1 MLKINYASDM
11 SNKEK
16 MDNLFN
22 AIHYES
28 NTMMIAVNNDAI
40 AICDKKIENKSG
52 KFTEI
57 QIEAEKAKKADLE
70 KSNRKLKEE
79 NGTRNPSLKLLK
91 RLADGMGMT
100 LKIEFVPKEIAK
112 N

>member
-16 MDNLFN
+16 IDNLFN

-28 NTMMIAVNNDAI
+28 NTMMIAVNNDAM

-52 KFTEI
+52 KHKNAIIEI
-57 QIEAEKAKKADLE
+57 TVAQAIDFHTA
-70 KSNRKLKEE
+70 SI
-79 NGTRNPSLKLLK
+79 TRAYCFAP
-91 RLADGMGMT
+91 
-100 LKIEFVPKEIAK
+100 
-112 N
+112 